1 MEDTKTKKSGRLNL
15 KMILISA
22 AILCFLFAVNVAI
35 VVYATNKFGD
45 NREPAENIAEENE
58 ENQLGEPVRIG
69 ADCLKKY
76 RGELYITEDG
86 GHYLNID
93 NLHFALLCRRHSITH
108 DINEVG
114 ELGGL
119 LPCLIGELDVRS
131 FIHYVEDGKECF
143 VSKKEKF
150 KLVYDEA
157 QEKWSTFSNADNI
170 ISSMGY
176 EAGEWVPLYEYYS
189 EEVYEAVHD
198 SYEEAESND
207 SS

>member
-1 MEDTKTKKSGRLNL
+1 MEGRKTEKNGRLNL
-15 KMILISA
+15 RMILTSA
-22 AILCFLFAVNVAI
+22 GILCFLFVLNVVMVVHAVNK
-35 VVYATNKFGD
+35 YGD
-45 NREPAENIAEENE
+45 DRKPVGNITEKNE
-58 ENQLGEPVRIG
+58 ENQPGEPVRIG

-76 RGELYITEDG
+76 RGEVYVTEEG

-114 ELGGL
+114 DLGGL
-119 LPCLIGELDVRS
+119 LPCLIGELDVRN
-131 FIHYVEDGKECF
+131 FIYYVEDGKECF
-143 VSKKEKF
+143 VSEKEKF

-189 EEVYEAVHD
+189 E
-198 SYEEAESND
+198 STTWK
-207 SS
+207 